1 VAKSPSSSASGLEL
15 GILADLVGYRIR
27 LLQIAA
33 FKDFE
38 EKTRGFGSAPR
49 YFGLL
54 SIIEANPGSQQSHL
68 AEAVHLLRSSLVPIL
83 DKLEA
88 EKLVER
94 RSAKGGD
101 RRSKSVWLTP
111 HGAKVL
117 ERLRPLVQE
126 HERRLTRSFSKAQ
139 KKQFLKFLEQADA
152 DLQASAS
159 MSSAA

>member
-1 VAKSPSSSASGLEL
+1 MAKSPSGTASGLKL
-15 GILADLVGYRIR
+15 GLLADLVGYRIR

-38 EKTRGFGSAPR
+38 ERTRGFGNAPR

-68 AEAVHLLRSSLVPIL
+68 AEAIHLLRSSLVPIL

-94 RSAKGGD
+94 RSAKND

-111 HGAKVL
+111 HGAKIL
-117 ERLRPLVQE
+117 ERLRPLVEE
-126 HERRLTRSFSKAQ
+126 HERRLTYSFSKAQ

-152 DLQASAS
+152 DLQASS
-159 MSSAA
+159 TLSSAA